1 MCLWSLFL
9 AFKAMG
15 IFGRREKRTMN
26 KVTIMMASTGLPT
39 LVFEKEK
46 GKKTHRYDPTK
57 NRIRETAG
65 LL

>member
-1 MCLWSLFL
+1 
-9 AFKAMG
+9 MG

-46 GKKTHRYDPTK
+46 DKKTHRYNPTK
-57 NRIRETAG
+57 NRTRETAG